1 MTRSVVPALLP
12 MVPFTGAVV
21 AAMLATFAPRLARL
35 VAVVTVAIVTV
46 LAGWALSATVG
57 GDTLVHAMGG
67 WAAPFGIEYVVD
79 PLSAFIA
86 LLIGVIGLFVVL
98 YPTEVGFGISA
109 GRGVFLHAIVL
120 LLLAGL
126 LGVAVAGDLF
136 NLFVS
141 LEIYSIASYA
151 LIALGGPAAAVASY
165 RYLLIGTVGSSL
177 YLLGVGF
184 IYFTTGTLGM
194 ESVTPA
200 LAGLVGSPTTAAA
213 TALIVMGL
221 GTKMA
226 VFPLH
231 VWLPD
236 AHSHAPPA
244 VAALLAAVQVKVA
257 AYALVRILLDVFPPR
272 YVVDDLPVLD
282 LLVWFGLAG
291 VVVGSATAIRQTD
304 LKRLLAHSTVAQ
316 LGLIA
321 VGIGLADPQALA
333 GALLH
338 VVNHAAM
345 KACLFFAAGAILA
358 QAGTKKI
365 PAMAGLGPKMPWTMA
380 GFTLAAVSMVG
391 LPPTAGF
398 FSKWYIV
405 AGAVEQGAWIVAVVV
420 VASSVLTLV
429 YFLRVLERIW
439 FGEPDEVQDRP
450 SVEVGPDGAVGVA
463 TRPTVVV
470 EARPAVVAPVAV
482 LGVSVVV
489 LGLVNLAIVREV
501 LDPVAV
507 RLLG

>member
-1 MTRSVVPALLP
+1 MTRSAIPALLP
-12 MVPFTGAVV
+12 IIPYVAAVV
-21 AAMLATFAPRLARL
+21 SAMVAIASQRLARL
-35 VAVVTVAIVTV
+35 VAVIAIAAVTV
-46 LAGWALSATVG
+46 LAAIGLARSVDEG
-57 GDTLVHAMGG
+57 PLVHPMGG
-67 WAAPFGIEYVVD
+67 WAADFGIEYVVD
-79 PLSAFIA
+79 PLSALVA

-98 YPTEVGFGISA
+98 YPTDVGFGIVP
-109 GRGVFLHAIVL
+109 GKGLFLHALVL
-120 LLLAGL
+120 LLLGGL
-126 LGVAVAGDLF
+126 MGVAVAGDLF

-194 ESVTPA
+194 DAATAA
-200 LAGLVGSPTTAAA
+200 LGDLTASPTTAAA
-213 TALIVMGL
+213 TALVVMGL

-226 VFPLH
+226 LFPLH

-244 VAALLAAVQVKVA
+244 VAALLASVQVKVA
-257 AYALVRILLDVFPPR
+257 AYALIRILLDVFPPR
-272 YVVDDLPVLD
+272 YVIDDLPLLT

-316 LGLIA
+316 LGYIA
-321 VGIGLADPQALA
+321 VGIGLASQQALV

-338 VVNHAAM
+338 VVNHAVM

-358 QAGTKKI
+358 QARTKKL
-365 PAMAGLGPKMPWTMA
+365 PSMSGLGPRMPWTMA
-380 GFTLAAVSMVG
+380 GFTLAAISMVG

-398 FSKWYIV
+398 FSKWYLV
-405 AGAVEQGAWIVAVVV
+405 SGAVGTDRWLVAVVI
-420 VASSVLTLV
+420 VASSVLTLI
-429 YFLRVLERIW
+429 YFLRILERIW
-439 FGEPDEVQDRP
+439 FGQPYE
-450 SVEVGPDGAVGVA
+450 DGAV
-463 TRPTVVV
+463 PISEVV
-470 EARPAVVAPVAV
+470 EARSAVTGPVVV
-482 LGVSVVV
+482 LGVSVLV
-489 LGLVNLAIVREV
+489 LGLVNLPVVREV
-501 LDPVAV
+501 LDPVAL

>member
-1 MTRSVVPALLP
+1 MTRSAVPALLP
-12 MVPFTGAVV
+12 VVPFVGAAVAAMVAVVSPRVARWIAVV
-21 AAMLATFAPRLARL
+21 A
-35 VAVVTVAIVTV
+35 VAVVTV
-46 LAGWALSATVG
+46 LAAWGLARSVESG
-57 GDTLVHAMGG
+57 PLVHPMGG
-67 WAAPFGIEYVVD
+67 WAAPFGIEYVLD

-98 YPTEVGFGISA
+98 YPTRVGFGIEPE
-109 GRGVFLHAIVL
+109 RGVFLHAIVL
-120 LLLAGL
+120 LLLGGL

-194 ESVTPA
+194 DSVTTT
-200 LAGLVGSPTTAAA
+200 LGGLTGSPTTAAA
-213 TALIVMGL
+213 TALVVMGL

-257 AYALVRILLDVFPPR
+257 AYALIRILLDVFPPR
-272 YVVDDLPVLD
+272 YVIDDLPVLD

-291 VVVGSATAIRQTD
+291 VVVGSVIAIRQTD

-316 LGLIA
+316 IGYIA
-321 VGIGLADPQALA
+321 VGIGLANSQALI

-345 KACLFFAAGAILA
+345 KACLFFAAGAILE
-358 QAGTKKI
+358 QARTKKI
-365 PAMAGLGPKMPWTMA
+365 PEMTGLGPRMPWTMA
-380 GFTLAAVSMVG
+380 GFTLAAISMIG

-398 FSKWYIV
+398 FSKWYLV
-405 AGAVEQGAWIVAVVV
+405 SGAVETGNWFVAVVIV
-420 VASSVLTLV
+420 GSSVFTLV

-439 FGEPDEVQDRP
+439 FGTPESSGAHTGDGPGGTP
-450 SVEVGPDGAVGVA
+450 S
-463 TRPTVVV
+463 VV
-470 EARPAVVAPVAV
+470 EARPAIVAPVAV
-482 LGVSVVV
+482 LGISVVV
-489 LGLVNLAIVREV
+489 LGIVNFAIVREV
-501 LDPVAV
+501 LDPVAI
-507 RLLG
+507 RLLN